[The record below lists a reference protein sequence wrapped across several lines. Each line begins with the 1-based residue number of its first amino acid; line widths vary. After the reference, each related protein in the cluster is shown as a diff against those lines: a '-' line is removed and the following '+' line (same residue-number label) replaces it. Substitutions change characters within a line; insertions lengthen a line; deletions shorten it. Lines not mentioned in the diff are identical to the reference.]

1 MAEMMS
7 QLKILSP
14 LSGQTWPLERVPDP
28 VFAQKLVGDGVS
40 IDPTDAVLLAG
51 CDGEVVSLPA
61 TGHAV
66 TLRTREGIEV
76 LMHVGIDTVTMKGAG
91 FHPRVKPGDT
101 VHAGDPLIAFDLDF
115 LATHTKSLLTQV
127 VIANSDRVVS
137 CERAGG
143 CVSAGKDILLTVT
156 LKSDGAAPPPAETVA
171 VISEAIV
178 IPNASGL
185 HARPAAVLANLA
197 KSFASTITLQM
208 GDRQVNAR
216 SITAIMALDVPRG
229 AKVQVVARGVDAR
242 AAVEK
247 LARVLA
253 DGCGDEGCVPAPA
266 PATTMTSPL
275 SAPPPR
281 RQPTDPNLLI
291 GVAASPGLAVGEVFQ
306 VRRMEIDVAEPGEGV
321 DAERRR
327 LAAALAAAHG
337 QLAALRAQLHAKA
350 DPAKAAI
357 FAAHEELI
365 SDPDLLEI
373 AESAIAK
380 GKSAGFAWKKAAATH
395 ADRLAALRNELLAQR
410 ANDLRDV
417 GQRVLSLLTGVDVRP
432 PAYPPNSVLVAEEL
446 TPSDT
451 AALDRSRVSGICTTR
466 GGATSHVAILA
477 RSLEIPA
484 LAGVDPAVLDVP
496 GGTVVILDAN
506 DGTLRL
512 HASSEAVAVIRR
524 AQERSELRRRENT
537 ARALEPA
544 ITLDG
549 RRIKVLANIGGLE
562 DATRIAGL
570 GGEGVG
576 LLRSEFLFMGRR
588 DAPTEEEQF
597 ETYKAIAEAVG
608 PGRPL
613 IIRTLD
619 VGGDKPLDY
628 LPIPKEDNP
637 FLGERGVRVGLDRP
651 EILRTQLRAILRA
664 TAFGK
669 VSVMFPMIATLN
681 ELRDVKAMLC
691 EEAASLGVPPVAAG
705 IMVEVPATAIMA
717 AQFAR
722 EANFFSIGTND
733 LTQYTLAM
741 DRGHPK
747 LARQVDGL
755 TPSVLTLIA
764 HTVRGAQPLGRRIG
778 VCGAIASDPGAVPI
792 LLGIGVDELSV
803 SLPAI
808 PAVKAQI
815 RSLRFDECQRL
826 AERALAAESA
836 QEVRALVA
844 DPHAQ
849 PTSGNAGS

>member
-14 LSGQTWPLERVPDP
+14 LSGQTWPLERIPDP

-156 LKSDGAAPPPAETVA
+156 LKSDGAAPPEAETVA

-266 PATTMTSPL
+266 PATTTTSPL

-549 RRIKVLANIGGLE
+549 RRIEVLANIGGLE